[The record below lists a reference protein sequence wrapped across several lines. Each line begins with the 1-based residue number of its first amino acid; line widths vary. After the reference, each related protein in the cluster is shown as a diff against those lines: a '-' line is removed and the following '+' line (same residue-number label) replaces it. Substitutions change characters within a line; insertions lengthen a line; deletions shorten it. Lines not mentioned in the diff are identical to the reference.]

1 MTTAQ
6 VYTQNG
12 EQLIRLPADVDLD
25 DGEVSVKR
33 VGRSILLIPRDTDPW
48 SLLIDSLDKFSDDY
62 MVEREQPAN
71 SATNFSPDSFS
82 R

>member
-12 EQLIRLPADVDLD
+12 EQLIRLPADIDLD

-33 VGRSILLIPRDTDPW
+33 VGRSLLLIPRDTDPW
-48 SLLIDSLDKFSDDY
+48 SLLIDSLDNFSDDY
-62 MVEREQPAN
+62 MVDREQPEQQDREFG
-71 SATNFSPDSFS
+71 S
-82 R
+82 